1 MYRDTANGA
10 QSSETLA
17 VGLGWFSIALGVAEL
32 AAPQRVARFI
42 GVSPT
47 EKTLTTLRA
56 YGAREVG
63 AGLAILAQPDR
74 PMWLWSRVA
83 GDALDLAT
91 LGAAMNSPT
100 TDKGRA
106 MFATAAVLGVTAL
119 DILCARGLDQQQQD
133 QFESDNDLFSDR
145 RAGSSR
151 LMSQRDSGVRV
162 SESVTINQSMERVEE
177 RWSNLE
183 SLPQSLQQCR
193 RASDGGPERAIVE
206 FRHAPGGRGTE
217 VRVEM
222 EYQPRGVI
230 GSVLSKVMGADPTGQ
245 VRQDLR
251 RFKQMVETG
260 EIVLSE
266 GPSLRRP
273 GQPAESVQDIR
284 KAAGLEV

>member
-1 MYRDTANGA
+1 MYRDTATGA
-10 QSSETLA
+10 QSPETLA

-32 AAPQRVARFI
+32 AAPHSVARLI
-42 GVSPT
+42 GVTPT
-47 EKTLTTLRA
+47 EKTLTTLRS

-74 PMWLWSRVA
+74 PAWLWSRVA
-83 GDALDLAT
+83 GDALDLTT
-91 LGAAMNSPT
+91 LGAAMNAPT
-100 TDKGRA
+100 TDKRRA

-119 DILCARGLDQQQQD
+119 DVLCARRLSEQAAD
-133 QFESDNDLFSDR
+133 EHVYSDR
-145 RAGSSR
+145 RAAGGR
-151 LMSQRDSGVRV
+151 LVAQRDNRVRV
-162 SESVTINQSMERVEE
+162 SESITINQPMERVEE

-183 SLPQSLQQCR
+183 SLPESLRPCS
-193 RASDGGPERAIVE
+193 RASDGGDERAIVE

-222 EYQPRGVI
+222 EYMPRGGAI
-230 GSVLSKVMGADPTGQ
+230 GAAIAKVVGGDPTGR

-260 EIVLSE
+260 EVVLSE
-266 GPSLRRP
+266 GPSLWRP
-273 GQPAESVQDIR
+273 GQPAEHVQDIR